1 MKKINFKNIFCAF
14 ATVVQ
19 LILFIGV
26 FILQY
31 LTNKSAG
38 VMHHVYYK
46 RYQFENTIFSN
57 SNLKIKSYFVI
68 FISALFLLLLVCS
81 VLKNKNLNLKLK
93 IILGFIL
100 SVALYIIMMSGLFSS
115 LLAFH
120 YFIFS
125 FAAIV
130 FIQLIVVLIN
140 FKKNS

>member
-100 SVALYIIMMSGLFSS
+100 SVVLYIIMMSGLFSS

-140 FKKNS
+140 FFKNS

>member
-1 MKKINFKNIFCAF
+1 MKKVNFKNILCGF
-14 ATVVQ
+14 AKAVQ

-57 SNLKIKSYFVI
+57 YNLKIKSYFII
-68 FISALFLLLLVCS
+68 FISILFLFLLIYS
-81 VLKNKNLNLKLK
+81 FLKNKTLNLKLK
-93 IILGFIL
+93 ILFGFLL
-100 SVALYIIMMSGLFSS
+100 SIVLYLIMMSGLFDQ

-125 FAAIV
+125 FATIV
-130 FIQLIVVLIN
+130 FIQLIVVLIS

>member
-68 FISALFLLLLVCS
+68 FISALFLLLLVYS
-81 VLKNKNLNLKLK
+81 FLKNKNLNLKLK

-100 SVALYIIMMSGLFSS
+100 SVVLYIIMMSGLFSS

-140 FKKNS
+140 FFKNS

>member
-14 ATVVQ
+14 AKVVQ

-68 FISALFLLLLVCS
+68 FISALFLLLLICS
-81 VLKNKNLNLKLK
+81 FLKNKNLNLKLK

-100 SVALYIIMMSGLFSS
+100 SVVLYIIIMSGLFNS

-140 FKKNS
+140 FKQNS